1 MSYNA
6 HLYDKLCEERRQTLQ
21 HEMAQRRMLA
31 GIIQRKGIGRGVI
44 GRLGVA
50 LVAVGTRLEQFDHH
64 GGSVMHSVDR

>member
-6 HLYDKLCEERRQTLQ
+6 YLYDKLCEERRQTLQ

-31 GIIQRKGIGRGVI
+31 GIIRRKDMGRGVI

-64 GGSVMHSVDR
+64 SEPVMPGVDR

>member
-6 HLYDKLCEERRQTLQ
+6 YLYDKLCEERRQTLQ
-21 HEMAQRRMLA
+21 HEMAQRRMLT
-31 GIIQRKGIGRGVI
+31 GIIRRKGMGRGVI

-64 GGSVMHSVDR
+64 SEPVMPGVDR